1 MRPSIGSQCLLVLVL
16 AFGASAG
23 EPTIHERP
31 AETAEELAETVRFYS
46 SREFAGKVRTVGRY
60 AS

>member
-1 MRPSIGSQCLLVLVL
+1 VLVL